1 MILFTCTYKSRE
13 NIEQYYAEPA
23 EYWNKFYQKNENR
36 FFKDRNWLKVEFPE
50 LFSTSEATAGKKR
63 VFEIGC
69 GAGNTM
75 YPLLEQSQNPDLF
88 VYAADYS
95 KTAVDV
101 VLGNKKYD
109 PKRSCAFVWD
119 LSSTE
124 IPKEIEPESLDM
136 IVLIFVL
143 SALAPEQWDQAVKN
157 IYKVRAYTY
166 IYIHIICGMYDI
178 KQENFF

>member
-166 IYIHIICGMYDI
+166 IYIYI
-178 KQENFF
+178 